1 MPKKKKLIKKKILLP
16 KNYGAS
22 LTNDSILDD
31 SIYDPR
37 KWRKAEAKQSKPP
50 KKAVKKKESKI
61 TDLVD
66 ILKDVQ
72 KKYGMSEEEARNY
85 LNDTCP
91 DVHFEESNA
100 AFWTRI
106 IKEAGEIVKLE
117 EKLAAKKKPKESK

>member
-91 DVHFEESNA
+91 RRSLR
-100 AFWTRI
+100 RI
-106 IKEAGEIVKLE
+106 KRCL
-117 EKLAAKKKPKESK
+117 LDQNN